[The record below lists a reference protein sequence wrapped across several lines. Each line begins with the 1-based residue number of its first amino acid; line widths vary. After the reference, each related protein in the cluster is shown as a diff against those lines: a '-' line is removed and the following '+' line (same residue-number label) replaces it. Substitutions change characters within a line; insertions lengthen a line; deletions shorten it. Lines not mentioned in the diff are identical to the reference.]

1 MADVKFTSNRIDV
14 EKATKEGIAR
24 GLEIC
29 GGTAQKYAIENIHKN
44 RSIRTSTLV
53 NSITHQKVDD
63 YTMAVGTDVKY
74 APYVELGHHQEPGRY
89 VPAIGKRLKA
99 SFVPA
104 KPYLRPAVEDHKD
117 EYQRIIASELSK

>member
-1 MADVKFTSNRIDV
+1 MSVKFTSYKHEVQAEI
-14 EKATKEGIAR
+14 KESIKRA
-24 GLEIC
+24 LEIC
-29 GGTAQKYAIENIHKN
+29 GGMAERHAVQNIHKN

-117 EYQRIIASELSK
+117 EYQRIIANELSK

>member
-1 MADVKFTSNRIDV
+1 MSIKYTSHTTE
-14 EKATKEGIAR
+14 EKAEIKDSIKRA
-24 GLEIC
+24 LEIC
-29 GGTAQKYAIENIHKN
+29 GGMAERHAVQNIHKN

-104 KPYLRPAVEDHKD
+104 KPFLRPAIENHEDT
-117 EYQRIIASELSK
+117 YRNVIATELNK

>member
-1 MADVKFTSNRIDV
+1 MSIKYTSHTT
-14 EKATKEGIAR
+14 EAKAEIKDSIKRA
-24 GLEIC
+24 LEIC
-29 GGTAQKYAIENIHKN
+29 GGMAERHAVQNIHKN

-104 KPYLRPAVEDHKD
+104 KPFLRPAIENHEDT
-117 EYQRIIASELSK
+117 YRNVIATELNK